1 LQSMLL
7 RGQNPRRMAIQSR
20 YLAQTIGKTTQPLA
34 MQTPA
39 PPTTL
44 SRLRKLL
51 RPRR

>member
-20 YLAQTIGKTTQPLA
+20 YLAQMMGNTPVPLT

-39 PPTTL
+39 APAGR
-44 SRLRKLL
+44 SWLRKLL
-51 RPRR
+51 RPS